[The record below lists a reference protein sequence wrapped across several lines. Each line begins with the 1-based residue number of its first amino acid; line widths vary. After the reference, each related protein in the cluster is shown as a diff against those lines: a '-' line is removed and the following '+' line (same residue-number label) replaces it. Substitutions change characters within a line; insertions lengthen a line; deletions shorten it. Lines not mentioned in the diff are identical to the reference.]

1 MSKNHDRKK
10 LKIDLDYLAKIKDES
25 DLSKTAYNALGDFG
39 VLPPSP
45 TLGALAKHER
55 MTERVLDATAM
66 ASLERQNLIP
76 HSFLK
81 QLEPISSAH
90 VMPGLNI
97 LPDFLENGEKLSS
110 LHLGAFSNVYSKEVL
125 AANIMLSEVY
135 KEQKQELSS
144 VAALLK
150 SESVTQIATIQNQI
164 SQHTLPGFHDLEDSP
179 ISLGNALNF
188 GALGEMSKE
197 LERVTSATSVF
208 PYERLL
214 ADIQSSILSPGVIQS
229 AISIADQKHSAIR
242 RLMDTGALTG
252 LLDIEASLRASA
264 LNAINVTA
272 DLYANLDS
280 SELLEITRYRELVS
294 DGESFDSHRKFSI
307 TEFIGVMLA
316 ILLHLHSI
324 QMNIQSSKEIQ
335 QTIDNVES
343 NLLAEIYVANERIK
357 NLQEENEAT
366 SYEEAVTEYIVLR
379 AVNLRTQS
387 NTGKES
393 HIISVLY
400 PNQKVELLKRNK
412 KWIYIGYFDHLEGVP
427 KTGWVYKKYLKILNK
442 K

>member
-1 MSKNHDRKK
+1 MSKNDDRKK
-10 LKIDLDYLAKIKDES
+10 LKIDLDYLTNIKGES
-25 DLSKTAYNALGDFG
+25 DLNKTAYNALGAISSH
-39 VLPPSP
+39 P
-45 TLGALAKHER
+45 ALDTIANHDR
-55 MTERVLDATAM
+55 MTEKILGAAAMTSSERATLM
-66 ASLERQNLIP
+66 AP
-76 HSFLK
+76 SFLK
-81 QLEPISSAH
+81 QLESVNSAH
-90 VMPGLNI
+90 VVPELNV
-97 LPDFLENGEKLSS
+97 LPDFLENSEKLAR
-110 LHLGAFSNVYSKEVL
+110 LHLDTFSNTYSKEVF
-125 AANIMLSEVY
+125 AANTMLSENY
-135 KEQKQELSS
+135 KEQSQALSS

-150 SESVTQIATIQNQI
+150 SESVNQIAAIQNQI
-164 SQHTLPGFHDLEDSP
+164 SQLTLPGFHDLKDSP

-188 GALGEMSKE
+188 GVLGQMSKE
-197 LERVTSATSVF
+197 LERFSSATSVF
-208 PYERLL
+208 PYESLL
-214 ADIQSSILSPGVIQS
+214 ADIQSSILPTDVIQS

-242 RLMDTGALTG
+242 GLMDTGALTG
-252 LLDIEASLRASA
+252 LLDIEASLRTSA

-272 DLYANLDS
+272 DLYANFDS

-294 DGESFDSHRKFSI
+294 EGESFDSHRKFSI

-324 QMNIQSSKEIQ
+324 QMNVQSSKEIQ

-357 NLQEENEAT
+357 NLQEENEAA

-379 AVNLRTQS
+379 AVKLRTQS

-412 KWIYIGYFDHLEGVP
+412 KWIYIGYFDHVDGVP